1 MAVVYAKNLQIKPVS
16 GSPKEF
22 YADWT
27 WSDQNAIYNDCE
39 EVRTQWTY
47 YTADWVA
54 FVGERKNSGPNDQG
68 LVHPKF
74 GLPDNA
80 IALEFWI
87 MPQPKVDQTKQ
98 TIYNKKGKK
107 TGTRTITTRRFAAR
121 GVSASMVIEPRP
133 AKPSAPSVNIDSFK
147 LTTELNTYDE
157 NTKYVQ
163 FQVVKNDSTVV
174 ATGTSRVVTN
184 HAAFTCNI
192 APGGSYKVRCRGRH
206 NSPTSWGEWSEYSS
220 NVGTIPANPNRITK
234 HNVLSPTSI
243 QIYWNEVTNATAYD
257 IEYAVDKSY
266 FDVSSNVQSVTADR
280 GVTSRIIDNLE
291 SGQTWFFRV
300 RASNSVGKSGWSEIY
315 SVLLG
320 KIPDAPTTW
329 SDTTSVVVGETV
341 DLYWM
346 HNAEDGS
353 SQTAAQIEI
362 TVNGTTKTITRS
374 GSDISTETGVASYY
388 TYDVR
393 NDTTDTLLDSSGSNI
408 LDSSD
413 GNILSQNRDIF
424 GEGTTVEWRVRT
436 KGILTTP
443 NSGYGEWSVKRT
455 IIVYASP
462 GIELTVSQYPSFI
475 SPLDTLTSF
484 PIYIRAVATP
494 STQRAVGWNLK
505 VVSNQ
510 SYITEDLVGELKR
523 VNKDSEVFSRYIPAE
538 SNTLSMSL
546 SAGDIDLESGCS
558 YTLTL
563 DVAMDSGL
571 TASSSL
577 DFDVEWADG
586 EHIPDAEI
594 SIDDVA
600 LCAYISPYCV
610 DDEDVLVN
618 NVVLSV
624 YRREYDGRFKL
635 IQDNIPNDRSI
646 SVTDPHPALDYA
658 RYRIVAMSQSTGEV
672 DYYDP
677 TDIPV
682 GETSIIIQWDETFGE
697 FLREEDN
704 PDERVEEPWSGS
716 VLRLPYN
723 VSISD
728 KYDMD
733 VNLAEYIGRSH
744 PVSYYGTQLGIGGS
758 WSTDIPRDDTETLY
772 ALRRLAI
779 YPGNVYVREPS
790 GVGYWAKINVSLNK
804 NYDSML
810 IPVSLDVTRVEGGV

>member
-27 WSDQNAIYNDCE
+27 WSDQTAIYNDCE

-54 FVGERKNSGPNDQG
+54 FVGERKNAAPNDQG

-74 GLPDNA
+74 SLPDNA

-121 GVSASMVIEPRP
+121 GVSTSITIEPRP

-220 NVGTIPANPNRITK
+220 NVGTIPTNPNRITK

-243 QIYWNEVTNATAYD
+243 QIYWNEVANATAYD

-320 KIPDAPTTW
+320 KIPAAPTTW

-393 NDTTDTLLDSSGSNI
+393 NDTTDALLDSSGSNI

-494 STQRAVGWNLK
+494 ATQRAVGWNLK

-538 SNTLSMSL
+538 SNTLNMTL

-577 DFDVEWADG
+577 DFDVEWADS

-600 LCAYISPYCV
+600 LCAYVSPYCV
-610 DDEDVLVN
+610 DDENVLVDD
-618 NVVLSV
+618 VVLSV

-658 RYRIVAMSQSTGEV
+658 RYRIVAMSLSTGEV

-677 TDIPV
+677 ADIPV

-697 FLREEDN
+697 FLREDNN

-728 KYDMD
+728 KYNMD

-779 YPGNVYVREPS
+779 YTGDVYVREPS
-790 GVGYWAKINVSLNK
+790 GVGYWAKINVSFNK